1 MNITCL
7 IMAATLS
14 TGVEIPEGGV
24 PMNDGWHQYTTRTEK
39 RPATID
45 DEATYLKWK
54 WRTNLADPR
63 TGLDNDALRAGV
75 KKIARESGWKAG
87 KEDWYDVSAR
97 CFDFLVDNVAIGFSE
112 YDCFPA
118 VSAWD
123 RHSRPMSAILWEH
136 AADVDKKYSPGL
148 REEIAKMRKEG
159 RALIGKDFDHSAPDW
174 EDILKLGFPGMK
186 ARVDSYAQD
195 TPFYRAE
202 KRAAAV
208 MMRFLDRLIAE
219 GKKELDRLSTN
230 RNCHNCS
237 QIANTNSTRSTC
249 STRLNNPENPV
260 NPVKKEQAHWLEKEI
275 ASLERLR
282 VGPPQTV
289 FDVMEF
295 TMVYFILSEP
305 LNYFQVRTFDNID
318 VRWWPYYQADLA
330 AGRTTEA
337 EFREE
342 FRHFLW
348 QFGSIDNYW
357 GHPIYLG
364 GTNKG
369 GTTAYNPLSLIILDV
384 VEKTALPTPK
394 FQLKMAKNTPD
405 EIWWKALDM
414 LRKHAPLC
422 LMSEENMARSMKPV
436 GLTDEECRDLLI
448 WGCFEYL
455 PRAKGN
461 CTSAT
466 HLNLPQPI
474 VEMLEEAGNGR
485 LFTNRNCHNCHNCS
499 QITNTN
505 STRSTCS
512 TRLNNP
518 ALETST
524 LNCVRPDYPDF
535 DSFKAEYFRRLHAN
549 TDRTV
554 ELLRETERHLAEVN
568 PALMLSLAVGSALEK
583 GVDAFSLGY
592 KYNFTA
598 IAECGFATA
607 VDSLLAVKEFVY
619 DRKAVSLQELGQI
632 LAANWK
638 GHEELRLRM
647 KNSRL
652 KWGCGNAEA
661 DALAKEVIEG
671 FTSRFVGKPNSRG
684 GVFVC
689 YGLNSRGYIREGQI
703 TGATPDGRRK
713 GDHFSKNMAPS
724 IGAETEGITGSIR
737 SYGAVAPENFPCGSI
752 YDVMIHPST
761 VGGDKGLRVFRT
773 LVERFFAGGGVAM
786 NINIVSPETLRDA
799 QKHPEKYEN
808 LQVRVAGWNIR
819 WNDIPRK
826 EQDEYIARIETVGG
840 GL

>member
-1 MNITCL
+1 MNMMPL
-7 IMAATLS
+7 ILAAVLS
-14 TGVEIPEGGV
+14 TGVEIPDEGV
-24 PMNDGWHQYTTRTEK
+24 PVNDGWHQYTARMEK
-39 RPATID
+39 RPAQID

-54 WRTNLADPR
+54 WRTNLANPA

-75 KKIARESGWKAG
+75 VKIVNESGWKSG

-97 CFDFLVDNVAIGFSE
+97 CFDFIVDNVAIGFSQ

-118 VSAWD
+118 ISAWD
-123 RHSRPMSAILWEH
+123 RHERPMSAVLWRH
-136 AADVDKKYSPGL
+136 ASDVDNKYSPGL
-148 REEIAKMRKEG
+148 RGKIAQMRKEG
-159 RALIGKDFDHSAPDW
+159 RAKISKDFDHSAPDW
-174 EDILKLGFPGMK
+174 VDILKLGFPGMK
-186 ARVDSYAQD
+186 ARVDSYTKD

-202 KRAAAV
+202 KRAAAA

-219 GKKELDRLSTN
+219 GKRELEKISRRDAEAQSET
-230 RNCHNCS
+230 
-237 QIANTNSTRSTC
+237 
-249 STRLNNPENPV
+249 
-260 NPVKKEQAHWLEKEI
+260 KWLEKEI

-282 VGPPQTV
+282 VGPPQTL

-330 AGRTTEA
+330 AGRTTEV

-357 GHPIYLG
+357 GHPMYLG
-364 GTNKG
+364 GTNKD
-369 GTTAYNPLSLIILDV
+369 GTSAYNPLSLVILDV
-384 VEKTALPTPK
+384 IEKTALPTPK
-394 FQLKMAKNTPD
+394 FQLKLAKNTPD

-436 GLTDEECRDLLI
+436 GLTDEECRDLLV

-461 CTSAT
+461 CTSAV
-466 HLNLPQPI
+466 NIYLPQPVTEI
-474 VEMLEEAGNGR
+474 MAKAAKGEFSAAT
-485 LFTNRNCHNCHNCS
+485 F
-499 QITNTN
+499 
-505 STRSTCS
+505 
-512 TRLNNP
+512 
-518 ALETST
+518 
-524 LNCVRPDYPDF
+524 DDF
-535 DSFKAEYFRRLHAN
+535 KREYFRILHAN
-549 TDRTV
+549 TDRVV
-554 ELLRETERHLAEVN
+554 ELVREDEKHLAEVN
-568 PALMLSLAVGSALEK
+568 PALMLSLALESALEK

-592 KYNFTA
+592 KYNFTTLS
-598 IAECGFATA
+598 ECGFVTA

-619 DRKAVSLQELGQI
+619 DRNEVSLAGLGRI
-632 LAANWK
+632 LEANWK

-647 KNSRL
+647 KKSNL
-652 KWGCGNAEA
+652 KWGCGNPEA

-671 FTSRFVGKPNSRG
+671 YTSRFVGEPNGRG

-689 YGLNSRGYIREGQI
+689 YGLNARGFIRGGEI
-703 TGATPDGRRK
+703 LGATPDGRK
-713 GDHFSKNMAPS
+713 AGEYLSKNMAPS
-724 IGAETEGITGSIR
+724 VGAETEGITGSIR
-737 SYGAVAPENFPCGSI
+737 SYGAIAPENFPCGSI
-752 YDVMIHPST
+752 FDVMIHPST
-761 VGGDKGLRVFRT
+761 VAGDKGLRAFRI
-773 LVERFFAGGGVAM
+773 LVEQFFAGGGVAM

-840 GL
+840 SL

>member
-1 MNITCL
+1 MGSAFL
-7 IMAATLS
+7 LLAATLS
-14 TGVEIPEGGV
+14 TGVEIPVEGV
-24 PMNDGWHQYTTRTEK
+24 PVNDGDEQQYTVRTEV
-39 RPATID
+39 RPTAIA

-54 WRTNLADPR
+54 WRTNLANPA

-75 KKIARESGWKAG
+75 KRIVAESGWKDG
-87 KEDWYDVSAR
+87 KEDWYDVAAR
-97 CFDFLVDNVAIGFSE
+97 CFDFLVDNVAIGFSR

-118 VSAWD
+118 ISAWD
-123 RHSRPMSAILWEH
+123 RHRRPMKAVLWSH
-136 AADVDKKYSPGL
+136 ADDVDDKYSPEH
-148 REEIAKMRKEG
+148 RARIAQMAKEG
-159 RALIGKDFDHSAPDW
+159 RATIGKDFDHSAPDW
-174 EDILKLGFPGMK
+174 VGILKLGFPGMK
-186 ARVDSYAQD
+186 ARADSYAQD

-202 KRAAAV
+202 KRAAAA

-219 GKKELDRLSTN
+219 GKKTLTQSSPS
-230 RNCHNCS
+230 S
-237 QIANTNSTRSTC
+237 QSEESKTSRTLRTSRETY
-249 STRLNNPENPV
+249 
-260 NPVKKEQAHWLEKEI
+260 WLEKEI

-282 VGPPQTV
+282 TGPPQTV

-337 EFREE
+337 EFRED

-364 GTNKG
+364 GTNPDG
-369 GTTAYNPLSLIILDV
+369 STAYNPLSMIILDV
-384 VEKTALPTPK
+384 IEKTALPTPK

-405 EIWWKALDM
+405 EIWWKSLDM

-436 GLTDEECRDLLI
+436 GLTDEECRDLLV

-466 HLNLPQPI
+466 FIYLTQPI
-474 VEMLEEAGNGR
+474 VEMLAESGKGEWGTGNG
-485 LFTNRNCHNCHNCS
+485 NVS
-499 QITNTN
+499 EW
-505 STRSTCS
+505 SRSF
-512 TRLNNP
+512 P
-518 ALETST
+518 A
-524 LNCVRPDYPDF
+524 
-535 DSFKAEYFRRLHAN
+535 FKAEYLRRLMLN
-549 TDRTV
+549 VDRTC
-554 ELLRETERHLAEVN
+554 ELLCEDERHLAEVN
-568 PALMLSLAVGSALEK
+568 PALMLSLAVESALEK

-598 IAECGFATA
+598 LCETGFATA

-619 DRKAVSLQELGQI
+619 DKKIVTLEELGRI
-632 LAANWK
+632 LASDWK

-647 KNSRL
+647 KNSKF
-652 KWGCGNAEA
+652 KWGCGNPEA
-661 DALAKEVIEG
+661 DALAKEVQEAFSG
-671 FTSRFVGKPNSRG
+671 RFVGKPNGRG

-689 YGLNSRGYIREGQI
+689 YGINSRGFIRGGKI
-703 TGATPDGRRK
+703 TPATPDGRK
-713 GDHFSKNMAPS
+713 AGEHLSKNMAPS
-724 IGAETEGITGSIR
+724 VGAETEGVTGSIR
-737 SYGAVAPENFPCGSI
+737 SFGALAPENFPCGSI
-752 YDVMIHPST
+752 YDVMIHPSI
-761 VGGDKGLRVFRT
+761 VSGDKGLKVFRM
-773 LVERFFAGGGVAM
+773 LVERFYAGGGVAM

-799 QKHPEKYEN
+799 QRHPEKYEN
-808 LQVRVAGWNIR
+808 LQVRVAGWNVR

-826 EQDEYIARIETVGG
+826 EQDEYIARIETVGC

>member
-7 IMAATLS
+7 MLAVVLS
-14 TGVEIPEGGV
+14 TGVEIPEEGV
-24 PMNDGWHQYTTRTEK
+24 PTWGYEMQYTTRMER
-39 RPATID
+39 RPAAITN
-45 DEATYLKWK
+45 EADYLKWK
-54 WRTNLADPR
+54 WRMNLADPK
-63 TGLDNDALRAGV
+63 TGIDNDALRAGV
-75 KKIARESGWKAG
+75 VKIVNESGWKSG
-87 KEDWYDVSAR
+87 KEDWYDVAAR
-97 CFDFLVDNVAIGFSE
+97 CFDFLVDNVAIGFSQ

-123 RHSRPMSAILWEH
+123 RHRRPMSAVLWSH
-136 AADVDKKYSPGL
+136 AAEVDNRHSPGL
-148 REEIAKMRKEG
+148 RGKIAQMRKEG
-159 RALIGKDFDHSAPDW
+159 RTMIDKDFDHSAPDW
-174 EDILKLGFPGMK
+174 VDMLKLGFPGMK
-186 ARVDSYAQD
+186 ARVDSYTKD

-202 KRAAAV
+202 KRAAAA
-208 MMRFLDRLIAE
+208 MMRFLDRLIDGCKIE
-219 GKKELDRLSTN
+219 RGKCRIEDRKWLD
-230 RNCHNCS
+230 
-237 QIANTNSTRSTC
+237 
-249 STRLNNPENPV
+249 
-260 NPVKKEQAHWLEKEI
+260 KEI

-289 FDVMEF
+289 FDIMEF

-357 GHPIYLG
+357 GHPMYLG
-364 GTNKG
+364 GTNKDG
-369 GTTAYNPLSLIILDV
+369 ASAYNPLSLIILDV
-384 VEKTALPTPK
+384 IEKTALPTPK

-461 CTSAT
+461 CTSACRVI
-466 HLNLPQPI
+466 LPQP
-474 VEMLEEAGNGR
+474 VTELLAKAAKGEFSAAT
-485 LFTNRNCHNCHNCS
+485 F
-499 QITNTN
+499 
-505 STRSTCS
+505 
-512 TRLNNP
+512 
-518 ALETST
+518 
-524 LNCVRPDYPDF
+524 DDF
-535 DSFKAEYFRRLHAN
+535 KREYFRILHAN
-549 TDRTV
+549 TDKTV
-554 ELLRETERHLAEVN
+554 ELLREDERHLAEVN
-568 PALMLSLAVGSALEK
+568 PALVLSLALPSALER

-592 KYNFTA
+592 KYNFST
-598 IAECGFATA
+598 ISECGFATA
-607 VDSLLAVKEFVY
+607 VDSLLAIKEFVY
-619 DRKAVSLQELGQI
+619 DRKEVSLAELGKI
-632 LAANWK
+632 LAEDWK
-638 GHEELRLRM
+638 EHEELRLRM
-647 KNSRL
+647 KNSKL
-652 KWGCGNAEA
+652 KWGCGNPEA

-671 FTSRFVGKPNSRG
+671 FASRFVGKPNSRG

-689 YGLNSRGYIREGQI
+689 YGLNSRGFAEAGKL
-703 TGATPDGRRK
+703 TSATPDGRK
-713 GDHFSKNMAPS
+713 AGEHLSKNMAPS
-724 IGAETEGITGSIR
+724 VGAETEGITGSIR
-737 SYGAVAPENFPCGSI
+737 SYGAIAPENFPCGSI
-752 YDVMIHPST
+752 FDVMIHPST
-761 VGGDKGLRVFRT
+761 VAGDKGLRAFRI
-773 LVERFFAGGGVAM
+773 LVEQFYAGGGVAM
-786 NINIVSPETLRDA
+786 NINIVSPEMLRDA

>member
-1 MNITCL
+1 MAIFGTIL
-7 IMAATLS
+7 AATLS
-14 TGVEIPEGGV
+14 TGVEIPDGGV
-24 PMNDGWHQYTTRTEK
+24 PVNDGGRQYTVRMEK
-39 RPATID
+39 RPAKIA

-54 WRTNLADPR
+54 WRMNLANPA

-75 KKIARESGWKAG
+75 KKIVAESGWKDG
-87 KEDWYDVSAR
+87 KEDWYDVAAR
-97 CFDFLVDNVAIGFSE
+97 CFDFLVDNVAIGFSG

-118 VSAWD
+118 ISAWD
-123 RHSRPMSAILWEH
+123 RHRRPMKAILWEH
-136 AADVDKKYSPGL
+136 AADVDEKYSPGL

-159 RALIGKDFDHSAPDW
+159 RARIGKDFDHSAPDW
-174 EDILKLGFPGMK
+174 EDMLELGFPGMK
-186 ARVDSYAQD
+186 ARADSHTED

-202 KRAAAV
+202 KRAAAA

-219 GKKELDRLSTN
+219 GKRELDRIS
-230 RNCHNCS
+230 RRD
-237 QIANTNSTRSTC
+237 AETC
-249 STRLNNPENPV
+249 
-260 NPVKKEQAHWLEKEI
+260 WLEKEM

-282 VGPPQTV
+282 VGPPQTL

-318 VRWWPYYQADLA
+318 VRWWPYYRADLA

-337 EFREE
+337 GFRED

-357 GHPIYLG
+357 GHPMYLG
-364 GTNKG
+364 GTNKD
-369 GTTAYNPLSLIILDV
+369 GTSAYNPLSLIILDV
-384 VEKTALPTPK
+384 IEKTALPTPK

-422 LMSEENMARSMKPV
+422 LMSEENMARSMKTV
-436 GLTDEECRDLLI
+436 GLTDEECRDLLV

-466 HLNLPQPI
+466 NVYLPQPI
-474 VEMLEEAGNGR
+474 VEMLEEAGNGKR
-485 LFTNRNCHNCHNCS
+485 GMGNGEWGMVGRYDPIAPT
-499 QITNTN
+499 
-505 STRSTCS
+505 
-512 TRLNNP
+512 
-518 ALETST
+518 
-524 LNCVRPDYPDF
+524 F
-535 DSFKAEYFRRLHAN
+535 DDFKAEYFRRLYAN
-549 TDRTV
+549 IDKTL
-554 ELLRETERHLAEVN
+554 ELLRKSELHLAEVN
-568 PALMLSLAVGSALEK
+568 PALMLSLAVGDAMEK

-598 IAECGFATA
+598 LGETGFATA

-619 DRKAVSLQELGQI
+619 DKKVVSLQELGRM
-632 LAANWK
+632 LAGDWK

-647 KNSRL
+647 KNSKL
-652 KWGCGNAEA
+652 KWGCGTPEA
-661 DALAKEVIEG
+661 DALAKEVQEKFSG
-671 FTSRFVGKPNSRG
+671 RFVGQPNSRG

-689 YGLNSRGYIREGQI
+689 YGLNSRGFIRGGEI
-703 TGATPDGRRK
+703 TGATPDGRHR
-713 GDHFSKNMAPS
+713 GDHLSKNMAPS
-724 IGAETEGITGSIR
+724 VGAETEGITGSIR
-737 SYGAVAPENFPCGSI
+737 SYGALAPENFPCGSI
-752 YDVMIHPST
+752 FDVMIHPST
-761 VGGDKGLRVFRT
+761 VAGNKGLRAFRI
-773 LVERFFAGGGVAM
+773 LVEQFFAGGGVAM

-840 GL
+840 SL

>member
-1 MNITCL
+1 MENAVSIFALAAISVSVRTL
-7 IMAATLS
+7 AATLS
-14 TGVEIPEGGV
+14 TGVQIPAGGV
-24 PMNDGWHQYTTRTEK
+24 PVNGGGHQYTTRTEK
-39 RPATID
+39 RPTAIH
-45 DEATYLKWK
+45 DEAAYLKWK
-54 WRTNLADPR
+54 WRTNLADPK

-75 KKIARESGWKAG
+75 VKIAKESGWKAG

-97 CFDFLVDNVAIGFSE
+97 CFDFLVDNVAIGFSK
-112 YDCFPA
+112 YDGFPA

-123 RHSRPMSAILWEH
+123 RHRRPMSAILWSH
-136 AADVDKKYSPGL
+136 AADVDDKYFPGL
-148 REEIAKMRKEG
+148 RAKVAQMRKEG
-159 RALIGKDFDHSAPDW
+159 RATIGKDFDHSAPDW
-174 EDILKLGFPGMK
+174 ADILKIGFPGMK
-186 ARVDSYAQD
+186 ARVDSYEQD

-202 KRAAAV
+202 KRAAAA
-208 MMRFLDRLIAE
+208 MMRFLDRLIATA
-219 GKKELDRLSTN
+219 K
-230 RNCHNCS
+230 
-237 QIANTNSTRSTC
+237 
-249 STRLNNPENPV
+249 
-260 NPVKKEQAHWLEKEI
+260 AHPDAGSYWMKREI

-282 VGPPQTV
+282 TGPPQTV

-337 EFREE
+337 EFRED

-364 GTNKG
+364 GTNRD
-369 GTTAYNPLSLIILDV
+369 GTTAYNPLSLVILDV

-405 EIWWKALDM
+405 EVWWKALDM

-461 CTSAT
+461 CTSACRVF
-466 HLNLPQPI
+466 LPQPVTEI
-474 VEMLEEAGNGR
+474 LAKAAKGEFAAAT
-485 LFTNRNCHNCHNCS
+485 F
-499 QITNTN
+499 
-505 STRSTCS
+505 
-512 TRLNNP
+512 
-518 ALETST
+518 
-524 LNCVRPDYPDF
+524 DDF
-535 DSFKAEYFRRLHAN
+535 KREYFRILHDN
-549 TDRTV
+549 TDRTAALLCDV
-554 ELLRETERHLAEVN
+554 EAHLAEVN
-568 PALMLSLAVGSALEK
+568 PALMLSLAVGDALEK

-592 KYNFTA
+592 KYNFTT
-598 IAECGFATA
+598 ISECGFATA

-619 DRKAVSLQELGQI
+619 DRKAVTLQELGRI

-638 GHEELRLRM
+638 DNEELRLRM
-647 KNSRL
+647 KNSKL
-652 KWGCGNAEA
+652 KWGCGNPEA

-671 FTSRFVGKPNSRG
+671 YTSHFVGRPNGRG

-689 YGLNSRGYIREGQI
+689 YGLNARGYVDG
-703 TGATPDGRRK
+703 GSLVGPTPDGRKK
-713 GDHFSKNMAPS
+713 GDHISKNMAPS
-724 IGAETEGITGSIR
+724 VGAETEGITGSIK
-737 SYGAVAPENFPCGSI
+737 SYGAIAPENFPCGSI
-752 YDVMIHPST
+752 YDVMIHPAT
-761 VGGDKGLRVFRT
+761 VAGEKGLRVFRT
-773 LVERFFAGGGVAM
+773 LVERFYAGGGVAM
-786 NINIVSPETLRDA
+786 NITIVSPETLRDA

-808 LQVRVAGWNIR
+808 LQVRVAGWNVR

-826 EQDEYIARIETVGG
+826 EQDEFIARIECVGR
-840 GL
+840 

>member
-1 MNITCL
+1 MTCISL
-7 IMAATLS
+7 FFAAVLS
-14 TGVEIPEGGV
+14 TGVEIPDGGV
-24 PMNDGWHQYTTRTEK
+24 PMNDGWHQYTVRMEK
-39 RPATID
+39 RPTDIA

-54 WRTNLADPR
+54 WRTNLADPK
-63 TGLDNDALRAGV
+63 TGLENDALRAGV
-75 KKIARESGWKAG
+75 KKIVAESGWKDG
-87 KEDWYDVSAR
+87 KEDWYDVAAR
-97 CFDFLVDNVAIGFSE
+97 CFDFLVDNVAIGFSRF
-112 YDCFPA
+112 DGFPA
-118 VSAWD
+118 ISAWD
-123 RHSRPMSAILWEH
+123 RHKRPMSAILWSH
-136 AADVDKKYSPGL
+136 AADVDDKYSPGL
-148 REEIAKMRKEG
+148 REAINKMSKEG
-159 RALIGKDFDHSAPDW
+159 RASIGKDFDHSAPDW
-174 EDILKLGFPGMK
+174 VDILKIGFPGMK
-186 ARVDSYAQD
+186 ARVDAYTRD

-202 KRAAAV
+202 KRAAAA
-208 MMRFLDRLIAE
+208 MMRFIDRLIATA
-219 GKKELDRLSTN
+219 K
-230 RNCHNCS
+230 
-237 QIANTNSTRSTC
+237 
-249 STRLNNPENPV
+249 
-260 NPVKKEQAHWLEKEI
+260 AHPDADSYWMKREI
-275 ASLERLR
+275 ESLERLR
-282 VGPPQTV
+282 VGPPKTV
-289 FDVMEF
+289 FDIMQF

-305 LNYFQVRTFDNID
+305 LNYFQVRTLDNID

-337 EFREE
+337 QFRED

-364 GTNKG
+364 GTNKD
-369 GTTAYNPLSLIILDV
+369 GTSAYNPLSLIILDV

-461 CTSAT
+461 CTSDFRVI
-466 HLNLPQPI
+466 LPQPI
-474 VEMLEEAGNGR
+474 VELMDKAAKGEFAAAT
-485 LFTNRNCHNCHNCS
+485 F
-499 QITNTN
+499 
-505 STRSTCS
+505 
-512 TRLNNP
+512 
-518 ALETST
+518 
-524 LNCVRPDYPDF
+524 DDF
-535 DSFKAEYFRRLHAN
+535 KREYFRILHDN
-549 TDRTV
+549 TDRAV
-554 ELLRETERHLAEVN
+554 ELVRENERHLAEIN

-598 IAECGFATA
+598 FSETGFATA

-619 DRKAVSLQELGQI
+619 DRKTVTLEALGRI
-632 LAANWK
+632 LAADWK

-647 KNSRL
+647 KNSKF
-652 KWGCGNAEA
+652 KWGCGNPQA
-661 DALAKEVIEG
+661 DALAKEVQEAFSG
-671 FTSRFVGKPNSRG
+671 RFVGKPNGRG

-689 YGLNSRGYIREGQI
+689 YGLNSRGFIRAGKN
-703 TGATPDGRRK
+703 TPATPDGRK
-713 GDHFSKNMAPS
+713 AGEHLSKNMAPS
-724 IGAETEGITGSIR
+724 VGAETEGVTGSIK
-737 SYGAVAPENFPCGSI
+737 SFGALAPENFPCGSI

-761 VGGDKGLRVFRT
+761 VAGEKGLKAFRL
-773 LVERFFAGGGVAM
+773 LVERFYAGGGVAM
-786 NINIVSPETLRDA
+786 NINVVSPETLRDA

-840 GL
+840 CP

>member
-1 MNITCL
+1 MNTGE
-7 IMAATLS
+7 AANTPKVLS
-14 TGVEIPEGGV
+14 TGVEIPAEGV
-24 PMNDGWHQYTTRTEK
+24 PTWDGRMQFTTRTEK
-39 RPATID
+39 RPESID

-54 WRTNLADPR
+54 WRMNLANPA
-63 TGLDNDALRAGV
+63 TGLDNDALVAGV
-75 KKIARESGWKAG
+75 RRIADESGWKAG
-87 KEDWYDVSAR
+87 TEDWYDVAAR
-97 CFDFLVDNVAIGFSE
+97 CFDFLVDNVQIGFSRF
-112 YDCFPA
+112 DCFPA
-118 VSAWD
+118 ISAWN
-123 RHSRPMSAILWEH
+123 RHERPMKAILWKH
-136 AADVDKKYSPGL
+136 AADVDNKYSPGL
-148 REEIAKMRKEG
+148 RDAIAQMKREG
-159 RALIGKDFDHSAPDW
+159 RATIGKDFDHSAPDW
-174 EDILKLGFPGMK
+174 VDILKLGFPGMK
-186 ARVDSYAQD
+186 ARVDSYTQD

-202 KRAAAV
+202 KRAAAAII
-208 MMRFLDRLIAE
+208 RFLDRLIEEAKRE
-219 GKKELDRLSTN
+219 
-230 RNCHNCS
+230 
-237 QIANTNSTRSTC
+237 
-249 STRLNNPENPV
+249 
-260 NPVKKEQAHWLEKEI
+260 LEKSSHRDTEAQRRGKNCGSNGSKALSEEFLAKAV

-282 VGPPQTV
+282 VGPPQTL

-330 AGRTTEA
+330 AGRTTEE

-342 FRHFLW
+342 FRHFIW

-364 GTNKG
+364 GTNPDG
-369 GTTAYNPLSLIILDV
+369 STAYNPLSLIILDM

-414 LRKHAPLC
+414 LRKHCPLC

-466 HLNLPQPI
+466 KLSLPQPI
-474 VEMLEEAGNGR
+474 MEMLAEAARQESLPTLQTSEAQSAKPPRREAPNLQGALAPN
-485 LFTNRNCHNCHNCS
+485 LQPPTF
-499 QITNTN
+499 N
-505 STRSTCS
+505 SF
-512 TRLNNP
+512 L
-518 ALETST
+518 
-524 LNCVRPDYPDF
+524 
-535 DSFKAEYFRRLHAN
+535 AEYLRRLHAN

-554 ELLRETERHLAEVN
+554 ELERENELHLAEVN
-568 PALMLSLAVGSALEK
+568 PALVLSLAVESALEK

-592 KYNFTA
+592 KYNFTT
-598 IAECGFATA
+598 ISECGFATA

-619 DRKAVSLQELGQI
+619 DRKEVTLAELGRI
-632 LAANWK
+632 LAANWE
-638 GHEELRLRM
+638 GHEDLRLRM
-647 KNSRL
+647 KRSKL
-652 KWGCGNAEA
+652 KWGCGNPEA

-689 YGLNSRGYIREGQI
+689 YGLNSRGAIEMGCAA
-703 TGATPDGRRK
+703 GATPDGRRA
-713 GDHFSKNMAPS
+713 GEHFSKNMAPS
-724 IGAETEGITGSIR
+724 VGAETEGITGSIR
-737 SYGAVAPENFPCGSI
+737 SYGAIAPENFPCGSI
-752 YDVMIHPST
+752 FDVMIHPSS
-761 VGGDKGLRVFRT
+761 VAGEKGLRVFRT
-773 LVERFFAGGGVAM
+773 LVERFYAGGGVAL

-799 QKHPEKYEN
+799 QAHPEKYEN

-826 EQDEYIARIETVGG
+826 EQDEYIARIEAVGA
-840 GL
+840 

>member
-1 MNITCL
+1 MSAKI
-7 IMAATLS
+7 LS
-14 TGVEIPEGGV
+14 TGVEIPEDGV
-24 PMNDGWHQYTTRTEK
+24 PAWDGRMQYTTRMEK
-39 RPATID
+39 RPESID
-45 DEATYLKWK
+45 DEAAYLKWK
-54 WRTNLADPR
+54 WRMNLANPA
-63 TGLDNDALRAGV
+63 TGLDNDALIEGV
-75 KKIARESGWKAG
+75 KRIAAEARAASSRGAG
-87 KEDWYDVSAR
+87 PSCPAAGPDWYDVAAR
-97 CFDFLVDNVAIGFSE
+97 CFDFLVDNVQIGFSRF
-112 YDCFPA
+112 DCFPA
-118 VSAWD
+118 ISAWN
-123 RHSRPMSAILWEH
+123 RHARPMGAILWKH
-136 AADVDKKYSPGL
+136 AADVDDKYSPGL
-148 REEIAKMRKEG
+148 RDRIEQMRLEG
-159 RALIGKDFDHSAPDW
+159 RATIGKDFDHSAPDW
-174 EDILKLGFPGMK
+174 VDILKIGFPGMK
-186 ARVDSYAQD
+186 ARVDSYAED

-202 KRAAAV
+202 KRAAAA
-208 MMRFLDRLIAE
+208 MMRFLDRLIYE
-219 GKKELDRLSTN
+219 GKRELERTSSSHSSLVTRHSSLRLGEES
-230 RNCHNCS
+230 HLL
-237 QIANTNSTRSTC
+237 AKA
-249 STRLNNPENPV
+249 V
-260 NPVKKEQAHWLEKEI
+260 

-282 VGPPQTV
+282 VGPPLTL

-364 GTNKG
+364 GTNKDG
-369 GTTAYNPLSLIILDV
+369 SSAYNPLSLIILDV

-414 LRKHAPLC
+414 LRRHCPLC

-466 HLNLPQPI
+466 RVILAQPI
-474 VEMLEEAGNGR
+474 VEMLAKVNAECRMQNAECDECTGKGNA
-485 LFTNRNCHNCHNCS
+485 
-499 QITNTN
+499 
-505 STRSTCS
+505 
-512 TRLNNP
+512 P
-518 ALETST
+518 ST
-524 LNCVRPDYPDF
+524 LQPFNPSTLQPFNPSTLQPFNPSTLQPFNPSTF
-535 DSFKAEYFRRLHAN
+535 DAFKAEYFRLLHAN
-549 TDRTV
+549 VDRTV

-568 PALMLSLAVGSALEK
+568 PALMLSLAVPSALEK

-598 IAECGFATA
+598 ICEVGFATA
-607 VDSLLAVKEFVY
+607 VDSLLAIKEFVF
-619 DRKAVSLQELGQI
+619 DRKEVTLAELGRI
-632 LAANWK
+632 LAADWE

-647 KNSRL
+647 KRSPL
-652 KWGCGNAEA
+652 KWGCGNPEA

-671 FTSRFVGKPNSRG
+671 FTSRFVGKSNSRG
-684 GVFVC
+684 GALVC
-689 YGLNSRGYIREGQI
+689 YGLNSRGFINCGQL
-703 TGATPDGRRK
+703 TGATPDGRK
-713 GDHFSKNMAPS
+713 AGDPLSKNMAPNV
-724 IGAETEGITGSIR
+724 GAETEGITGSIR
-737 SYGAVAPENFPCGSI
+737 SYGAIAPENFPCGSI
-752 YDVMIHPST
+752 FDVMIHPSA
-761 VGGDKGLRVFRT
+761 VAGEKGLRVFRT
-773 LVERFFAGGGVAM
+773 LVERFYAGGGVAM

-799 QKHPEKYEN
+799 QAHPEKYEN

-826 EQDEYIARIETVGG
+826 EQDDFIARIETVGA
-840 GL
+840 

>member
-1 MNITCL
+1 MTLPCL
-7 IMAATLS
+7 MLAATLS
-14 TGVEIPEGGV
+14 TGVQIPEGGV

-39 RPATID
+39 RPKTIS
-45 DEATYLKWK
+45 DEAAYLKWK
-54 WRTNLADPR
+54 WRMNLANPK

-75 KKIARESGWKAG
+75 KKIVDESGWKDG
-87 KEDWYDVSAR
+87 KEDWYDVAAR
-97 CFDFLVDNVAIGFSE
+97 CFDFLVDNVAIGFSK

-118 VSAWD
+118 ISAWD
-123 RHSRPMSAILWEH
+123 RHRRPMTAVLWSH
-136 AADVDKKYSPGL
+136 AADVDAKYSPG
-148 REEIAKMRKEG
+148 MRKKIAQMRREY
-159 RALIGKDFDHSAPDW
+159 RATIGKDFDHSAPDW
-174 EDILKLGFPGMK
+174 VEILKIGFPGMK
-186 ARVDSYAQD
+186 ARVDSYEQD

-202 KRAAAV
+202 RKAAAA
-208 MMRFLDRLIAE
+208 MMRFLDRLIEEA
-219 GKKELDRLSTN
+219 KKELDGLATN
-230 RNCHNCS
+230 DNHHNCS
-237 QIANTNSTRSTC
+237 QITNTNSTR

-260 NPVKKEQAHWLEKEI
+260 NPVKNEQTHWLEKEI

-289 FDVMEF
+289 FDIMEF

-337 EFREE
+337 EFRED

-357 GHPIYLG
+357 GHPMYLG
-364 GTNKG
+364 GTNKD

-384 VEKTALPTPK
+384 IEKTALPTPK

-405 EIWWKALDM
+405 EIWWKALNM

-461 CTSAT
+461 CTSACRVI
-466 HLNLPQPI
+466 LPQPV
-474 VEMLEEAGNGR
+474 VEILAEAAGG
-485 LFTNRNCHNCHNCS
+485 
-499 QITNTN
+499 
-505 STRSTCS
+505 TRSCAS
-512 TRLNNP
+512 MADEDARERVP
-518 ALETST
+518 P
-524 LNCVRPDYPDF
+524 VYPDF

-549 TDRTV
+549 TDRTA
-554 ELLRETERHLAEVN
+554 ELVRENERHLAEVN
-568 PALMLSLAVGSALEK
+568 PSLMLSLGLGSALEK

-592 KYNFTA
+592 KYNFTT
-598 IAECGFATA
+598 ISECGFATA

-619 DRKAVSLQELGQI
+619 DKKVVSLAELGRI
-632 LAANWK
+632 LAANWE

-647 KNSRL
+647 KNSKL
-652 KWGCGNAEA
+652 KWGCGNSEAE
-661 DALAKEVIEG
+661 ALAKEVIEG

-689 YGLNSRGYIREGQI
+689 YGLNSRGFIENRGL
-703 TGATPDGRRK
+703 GATPDGRRK
-713 GDHFSKNMAPS
+713 GDYLSKNMAPS
-724 IGAETEGITGSIR
+724 VGAETEGITGSIN
-737 SYGAVAPENFPCGSI
+737 SYAAISPENFPCGSI
-752 YDVMIHPST
+752 FDVMIHPSS
-761 VGGDKGLRVFRT
+761 VAGDKGLRAFRT
-773 LVERFFAGGGVAM
+773 LVERFFAVGGVAM

>member
-7 IMAATLS
+7 MLAAALS
-14 TGVEIPEGGV
+14 TGVEIPEEGV
-24 PMNDGWHQYTTRTEK
+24 PTWEGGMQYTTRMEK
-39 RPATID
+39 RPVKIE

-54 WRTNLADPR
+54 WRMNLADPK
-63 TGLDNDALRAGV
+63 TGLDNDALIAGV
-75 KKIARESGWKAG
+75 KKIAAESRWKDG
-87 KEDWYDVSAR
+87 KEDWYDVAAR
-97 CFDFLVDNVAIGFSE
+97 CFDFLVDNVAIGFSRF
-112 YDCFPA
+112 DCFPA
-118 VSAWD
+118 ISAWD
-123 RHSRPMSAILWEH
+123 RHKRPMGSILWSH
-136 AADVDKKYSPGL
+136 AAAVDDKYNPGL
-148 REEIAKMRKEG
+148 RAEIAKIRREG
-159 RALIGKDFDHSAPDW
+159 RATIGKDFDHSAPDW
-174 EDILKLGFPGMK
+174 VDILKLGFPGMK
-186 ARVDSYAQD
+186 ARVDSYKQD

-202 KRAAAV
+202 KKAAAT
-208 MMRFLDRLIAE
+208 MMRFLDRLIATA
-219 GKKELDRLSTN
+219 K
-230 RNCHNCS
+230 
-237 QIANTNSTRSTC
+237 
-249 STRLNNPENPV
+249 
-260 NPVKKEQAHWLEKEI
+260 AHPDADSPWMKKEI

-282 VGPPQTV
+282 IGPPQTV
-289 FDVMEF
+289 FDIMEF

-337 EFREE
+337 EFRED

-364 GTNKG
+364 GTNKD
-369 GTTAYNPLSLIILDV
+369 GTSAYNPLSLIILDV

-422 LMSEENMARSMKPV
+422 LMSEESMARSMKPV

-461 CTSAT
+461 CTSASRV
-466 HLNLPQPI
+466 NLPQPV
-474 VEMLEEAGNGR
+474 VELMEKASKGEFAAA
-485 LFTNRNCHNCHNCS
+485 T
-499 QITNTN
+499 
-505 STRSTCS
+505 
-512 TRLNNP
+512 
-518 ALETST
+518 
-524 LNCVRPDYPDF
+524 F
-535 DSFKAEYFRRLHAN
+535 DEFKREYFRILHAN
-549 TDRTV
+549 TDRAV
-554 ELLRETERHLAEVN
+554 ELLRKVEGHLAEVN
-568 PALMLSLAVGSALEK
+568 PALVLSLALGDSLEK

-592 KYNFTA
+592 KYNFTT
-598 IAECGFATA
+598 ISECGFATA

-619 DRKAVSLQELGQI
+619 DRKEVSLAELGRI
-632 LAANWK
+632 LAADWK
-638 GHEELRLRM
+638 GNEELRLRM
-647 KNSRL
+647 KRSKL
-652 KWGCGNAEA
+652 KWGCGNPEA
-661 DALAKEVIEG
+661 DALAKEVIEAY
-671 FTSRFVGKPNSRG
+671 TSNIIGKPNGRG

-689 YGLNSRGYIREGQI
+689 YGLNSRAFVNAGQLM
-703 TGATPDGRRK
+703 GATPDGRRK
-713 GDHFSKNMAPS
+713 GDHVSKNMAPNV
-724 IGAETEGITGSIR
+724 GAETEGITGSIK
-737 SYGAVAPENFPCGSI
+737 SYGAIAPENFPCGSI
-752 YDVMIHPST
+752 FDVMIHPST
-761 VGGDKGLRVFRT
+761 VKGEKGLKVFRM

-799 QKHPEKYEN
+799 QRHPEKYEN

>member
-1 MNITCL
+1 MNTVGL
-7 IMAATLS
+7 MLAVVLS
-14 TGVEIPEGGV
+14 TGVDIPDGGV
-24 PMNDGWHQYTTRTEK
+24 PMNNGGHQYTTRTEK
-39 RPATID
+39 RPSTIA

-54 WRTNLADPR
+54 WRTNLADPK

-75 KKIARESGWKAG
+75 TKIAKESGWKAG
-87 KEDWYDVSAR
+87 TEDWYDVSAR
-97 CFDFLVDNVAIGFSE
+97 CFDYLVDSVAIGFSR
-112 YDCFPA
+112 YDGFPA
-118 VSAWD
+118 ISAWD
-123 RHSRPMSAILWEH
+123 RHRRPMNAILWSH
-136 AADVDKKYSPGL
+136 AADVDNKYSPGL
-148 REEIAKMRKEG
+148 RAAIAKMNKEG
-159 RALIGKDFDHSAPDW
+159 RATIGKDFDHSAPDW
-174 EDILKLGFPGMK
+174 IDILKLGFPGMK
-186 ARVDSYAQD
+186 ARVDSYTQD

-202 KRAAAV
+202 KRAAAA
-208 MMRFLDRLIAE
+208 MMRFIDRLIATA
-219 GKKELDRLSTN
+219 K
-230 RNCHNCS
+230 
-237 QIANTNSTRSTC
+237 
-249 STRLNNPENPV
+249 
-260 NPVKKEQAHWLEKEI
+260 AHPDAGSPWMKKEI

-337 EFREE
+337 EFRED
-342 FRHFLW
+342 FRHFIW

-364 GTNKG
+364 GTNKD

-422 LMSEENMARSMKPV
+422 LMSEDSMARSMKPM

-461 CTSAT
+461 CTSAMRI
-466 HLNLPQPI
+466 NLPQPVI
-474 VEMLEEAGNGR
+474 EIMGKAAKGEFSAAT
-485 LFTNRNCHNCHNCS
+485 F
-499 QITNTN
+499 
-505 STRSTCS
+505 
-512 TRLNNP
+512 
-518 ALETST
+518 
-524 LNCVRPDYPDF
+524 DDF
-535 DSFKAEYFRRLHAN
+535 KREYFRILHGN
-549 TDRTV
+549 TDRGV
-554 ELLRETERHLAEVN
+554 ALQCENERHLAEVN
-568 PALMLSLAVGSALEK
+568 PALMLSLALGDALEK

-619 DRKAVSLQELGQI
+619 DRKVVALDELGRI
-632 LAANWK
+632 LAADWK

-647 KNSRL
+647 KNSKL
-652 KWGCGNAEA
+652 KWGCGNPEA

-671 FTSRFVGKPNSRG
+671 FTSRFVGKPNGRG
-684 GVFVC
+684 GKFVC
-689 YGLNSRGYIREGQI
+689 YGLQSRSFIHQGLSS
-703 TGATPDGRRK
+703 GATPDGRRK
-713 GDHFSKNMAPS
+713 GEFFSKNMAPNV
-724 IGAETEGITGSIR
+724 GAETEGITGSIK
-737 SYGAVAPENFPCGSI
+737 SYGVIAPENFPCGSI

-761 VGGDKGLRVFRT
+761 VSGEKGLRVFRM

-786 NINIVSPETLRDA
+786 NINVVSPETLRDA

-826 EQDEYIARIETVGG
+826 EQDEYIARIECVGR
-840 GL
+840 

>member
-1 MNITCL
+1 MSLSLTCL
-7 IMAATLS
+7 LLAAILS
-14 TGVEIPEGGV
+14 TGVEIPDAGV
-24 PMNDGWHQYTTRTEK
+24 PMNEGGHQYTTRTEK
-39 RPATID
+39 RPAAIA
-45 DEATYLKWK
+45 DEAAYLKWK
-54 WRTNLADPR
+54 WRMNLADPK
-63 TGLDNDALRAGV
+63 TGLDNDALRDGV
-75 KKIARESGWKAG
+75 KKIADESGWKEG
-87 KEDWYDVSAR
+87 KEDWYDVAAR
-97 CFDFLVDNVAIGFSE
+97 CFDFLVDNVAIGFSK

-118 VSAWD
+118 ISAWD
-123 RHSRPMSAILWEH
+123 RHRRPMKAILWSH
-136 AADVDKKYSPGL
+136 AADVDERYSPGL
-148 REEIAKMRKEG
+148 RDGIAKMREEG
-159 RALIGKDFDHSAPDW
+159 RATIGKDFDHSAPDW
-174 EDILKLGFPGMK
+174 AEILRLGFPGMK
-186 ARVDSYAQD
+186 ARVDAYAQD

-202 KRAAAV
+202 KRAAAAT
-208 MMRFLDRLIAE
+208 MRFLDRLIATAKVHPDA
-219 GKKELDRLSTN
+219 GSPMMR
-230 RNCHNCS
+230 R
-237 QIANTNSTRSTC
+237 
-249 STRLNNPENPV
+249 
-260 NPVKKEQAHWLEKEI
+260 EI

-282 VGPPQTV
+282 TGPPQTV
-289 FDVMEF
+289 FDIMEF

-337 EFREE
+337 QFRED
-342 FRHFLW
+342 FRHFIW

-364 GTNKG
+364 GTNRDG
-369 GTTAYNPLSLIILDV
+369 SSAYNPLSLVILDV

-394 FQLKMAKNTPD
+394 FQLKLAKNTPD
-405 EIWWKALDM
+405 EIWRKALDM

-466 HLNLPQPI
+466 DVYLPQPI
-474 VEMLEEAGNGR
+474 VELLARAANGE
-485 LFTNRNCHNCHNCS
+485 FS
-499 QITNTN
+499 
-505 STRSTCS
+505 
-512 TRLNNP
+512 
-518 ALETST
+518 AET
-524 LNCVRPDYPDF
+524 F
-535 DSFKAEYFRRLHAN
+535 DGFKCEYFRILHAN

-554 ELLRETERHLAEVN
+554 ELLRENERHLAEVN

-598 IAECGFATA
+598 INECGFATA
-607 VDSLLAVKEFVY
+607 VDSLLAIKEFVY
-619 DRKAVSLQELGQI
+619 DRKVVPLDELGRI
-632 LAANWK
+632 LAEDWK

-647 KNSRL
+647 RNSKL
-652 KWGCGNAEA
+652 KWGCGNPEA
-661 DALAKEVIEG
+661 DALAKEVIES
-671 FTSRFVGKPNSRG
+671 FTSRFVGKPNGRG
-684 GVFVC
+684 GKFVC
-689 YGLNSRGYIREGQI
+689 YGLNSRGFIRGGKM
-703 TGATPDGRRK
+703 TGATPDGRHK

-724 IGAETEGITGSIR
+724 VGAETEGITGSIR

-761 VGGDKGLRVFRT
+761 VAGEKGLRAFRL
-773 LVERFFAGGGVAM
+773 LVERFYAGGGVAL

-799 QKHPEKYEN
+799 QAHPEKYEN

-840 GL
+840 GM

>member
-1 MNITCL
+1 MNVTCL
-7 IMAATLS
+7 MLAATLS
-14 TGVEIPEGGV
+14 TGVQIPDGGV
-24 PMNDGWHQYTTRTEK
+24 PMNNGGHQYTTRTEK
-39 RPATID
+39 RPAAIA
-45 DEATYLKWK
+45 DEAAYLKWK
-54 WRTNLADPR
+54 WRMNLADPA

-75 KKIARESGWKAG
+75 KKIVDESGWKAG
-87 KEDWYDVSAR
+87 KEDWYDVAAR
-97 CFDFLVDNVAIGFSE
+97 CFDFLVDNVAIGFSK

-118 VSAWD
+118 ISAWD
-123 RHSRPMSAILWEH
+123 RHRRPMNAVLWSH
-136 AADVDKKYSPGL
+136 AADVDEKYSPGL
-148 REEIAKMRKEG
+148 RAAIAKMNKEG
-159 RALIGKDFDHSAPDW
+159 RATIGKDFDHSAPDW
-174 EDILKLGFPGMK
+174 VDILKLGFPGMK
-186 ARVDSYAQD
+186 ARADSYTQD

-202 KRAAAV
+202 RKAAAA

-219 GKKELDRLSTN
+219 GKKELAVATTPSSSCDGGAPSPHLLSK
-230 RNCHNCS
+230 
-237 QIANTNSTRSTC
+237 A
-249 STRLNNPENPV
+249 V
-260 NPVKKEQAHWLEKEI
+260 

-282 VGPPQTV
+282 VGPPQSV
-289 FDVMEF
+289 FDIMEF

-364 GTNKG
+364 GTNKD

-405 EIWWKALDM
+405 EIWRKALDM

-461 CTSAT
+461 CTSAMRV
-466 HLNLPQPI
+466 NLPQPVI
-474 VEMLEEAGNGR
+474 EIMSKAAKGEFAAAT
-485 LFTNRNCHNCHNCS
+485 F
-499 QITNTN
+499 
-505 STRSTCS
+505 
-512 TRLNNP
+512 
-518 ALETST
+518 
-524 LNCVRPDYPDF
+524 DDF
-535 DSFKAEYFRRLHAN
+535 KREYFRILHDN
-549 TDRTV
+549 TDRAV
-554 ELLRETERHLAEVN
+554 ALQCENERHLAEVN
-568 PALMLSLAVGSALEK
+568 PALMLSLALGDALEK

-619 DRKAVSLQELGQI
+619 DKKTVTLDELGRI
-632 LAANWK
+632 LAADWQ
-638 GHEELRLRM
+638 GHDELRLRM
-647 KNSRL
+647 KNSKL
-652 KWGCGNAEA
+652 KWGCGNPEA
-661 DALAKEVIEG
+661 DALAKEVVEG
-671 FTSRFVGKPNSRG
+671 FTSRFVGKPNGRG
-684 GVFVC
+684 GKFVC
-689 YGLNSRGYIREGQI
+689 YGLQSRSFISQGLSS
-703 TGATPDGRRK
+703 GATPDGRRK
-713 GDHFSKNMAPS
+713 GDFFSKNMAPNV
-724 IGAETEGITGSIR
+724 GAETEGITGSIK
-737 SYGAVAPENFPCGSI
+737 SYGAIAPENFPCGSI
-752 YDVMIHPST
+752 FDVMIHPST
-761 VGGDKGLRVFRT
+761 VAGDKGLRTFRT
-773 LVERFFAGGGVAM
+773 LVETFYAGGGVAL
-786 NINIVSPETLRDA
+786 NVNVVSPETLRDA
-799 QKHPEKYEN
+799 QAHPEKYEN

-826 EQDEYIARIETVGG
+826 EQDEFIARIECVGK
-840 GL
+840 

>member
-1 MNITCL
+1 MTYISL
-7 IMAATLS
+7 FFAAVLS
-14 TGVEIPEGGV
+14 TGVEIPDGGV
-24 PMNDGWHQYTTRTEK
+24 PMNNGGRQYTSRME
-39 RPATID
+39 RVPSTID
-45 DEATYLKWK
+45 DTATYLKWK
-54 WRTNLADPR
+54 WRTNLADPK

-75 KKIARESGWKAG
+75 KKIVTESGWKDG
-87 KEDWYDVSAR
+87 KEDWYDVAAR
-97 CFDFLVDNVAIGFSE
+97 CFEFLVDNVAIGFSKF
-112 YDCFPA
+112 DGFPA
-118 VSAWD
+118 ISAWD
-123 RHSRPMSAILWEH
+123 RHKRPMSAILWSH
-136 AADVDKKYSPGL
+136 AADVDAKYSPGL
-148 REEIAKMRKEG
+148 RESIDKMRKEG
-159 RALIGKDFDHSAPDW
+159 RATIGKDFDHSAPDW
-174 EDILKLGFPGMK
+174 VDILKIGFPGMK
-186 ARVDSYAQD
+186 ARVDSYTQN

-202 KRAAAV
+202 KRTAAA
-208 MMRFLDRLIAE
+208 MMRFIDRLIVTA
-219 GKKELDRLSTN
+219 K
-230 RNCHNCS
+230 
-237 QIANTNSTRSTC
+237 
-249 STRLNNPENPV
+249 
-260 NPVKKEQAHWLEKEI
+260 AHPDAGSYWMKREI
-275 ASLERLR
+275 ESLERLR
-282 VGPPQTV
+282 VGPPKTV
-289 FDVMEF
+289 FDIMQF

-330 AGRTTEA
+330 AGRTTE
-337 EFREE
+337 EQFRED

-364 GTNKG
+364 GTNKD
-369 GTTAYNPLSLIILDV
+369 GTSAYNPLSLIILDV

-466 HLNLPQPI
+466 RVILPQPI
-474 VEMLEEAGNGR
+474 VELMDKAAKGEFAAAT
-485 LFTNRNCHNCHNCS
+485 F
-499 QITNTN
+499 
-505 STRSTCS
+505 
-512 TRLNNP
+512 
-518 ALETST
+518 
-524 LNCVRPDYPDF
+524 DDF
-535 DSFKAEYFRRLHAN
+535 KREYFRILHDN
-549 TDRTV
+549 TDRTA
-554 ELLRETERHLAEVN
+554 ELVRENERHLAEVN

-592 KYNFTA
+592 KYNYTA

-607 VDSLLAVKEFVY
+607 VDSLLAIKEFVY
-619 DRKAVSLQELGQI
+619 DRKSVSLKELGHI
-632 LAANWK
+632 LAVNWT

-647 KNSRL
+647 KNSKL
-652 KWGCGNAEA
+652 KWGCGNPEA

-684 GVFVC
+684 GKFVC
-689 YGLNSRGYIREGQI
+689 YGLNSRGFIENRNL
-703 TGATPDGRRK
+703 GATPDGRRK
-713 GDHFSKNMAPS
+713 GDHVSKNMAPS
-724 IGAETEGITGSIR
+724 VGAETEGITGSIR
-737 SYGAVAPENFPCGSI
+737 SYSVIAPENFPCGSI

-761 VGGDKGLRVFRT
+761 VAGEKGLKVFRM
-773 LVERFFAGGGVAM
+773 LVERFYAGGGVAM

-799 QKHPEKYEN
+799 QKHPAKYEN

-826 EQDEYIARIETVGG
+826 EQDEYIARIEMVGG
-840 GL
+840 SL